1 MKRNVESNSE
11 LNRRR
16 DFLKFIV
23 AGGAATLVAVGNF
36 LRYLMFIPTNAV
48 RSSEI
53 AWPILK
59 IANVRS
65 LELLK
70 PFRFN
75 YPLIDT
81 PNILVRLG
89 TKVEN
94 GVGPNEDIVAFSNIC
109 QHLGCFYDF
118 LPSGGS
124 PSCNPSY
131 KASSMEGYC
140 CCHGSRYDFTHDA
153 KVIGG
158 PAPTPVPRV
167 ILKYDEKTE
176 DIYAVGMGS
185 PTIFGHGPQGT
196 SDPKLVLKYDLEGGD
211 IVK

>member
-1 MKRNVESNSE
+1 MKRNTESNSE
-11 LNRRR
+11 LNQRR
-16 DFLKFIV
+16 DFLKFII
-23 AGGAATLVAVGNF
+23 AGGAATLVAMGNF

-48 RSSEI
+48 RGSEI
-53 AWPILK
+53 TWPILK
-59 IANVRS
+59 IINVRS

-81 PNILVRLG
+81 PNILVKLG
-89 TKVEN
+89 MKAEN
-94 GVGPNEDIVAFSNIC
+94 GVGPDEDIVAFSNIC

-140 CCHGSRYDFTHDA
+140 CCHGSQYDFTHDA

-158 PAPTPVPRV
+158 PAPRPVPRV
-167 ILKYDEKTE
+167 ILKYNEKTE

-185 PTIFGHGPQGT
+185 PTIFGHGPEGT